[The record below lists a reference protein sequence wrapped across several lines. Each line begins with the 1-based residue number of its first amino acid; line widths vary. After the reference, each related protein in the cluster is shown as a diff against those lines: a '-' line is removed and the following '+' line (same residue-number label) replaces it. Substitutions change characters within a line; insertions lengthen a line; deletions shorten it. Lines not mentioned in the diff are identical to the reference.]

1 MTFYFYWTMASTM
14 LVQNLDLALCAT
26 IGLVLNFISMRAFH
40 TYQALLMTLFFLWR
54 TCFSSSVSSSSAVL
68 TAGQELFQAQNWNRF
83 ATFLLGGPFETLG
96 RKELRSLI
104 FTVLVTSVLL
114 LEFIPKIPKLAKAH
128 NPFYPL
134 GDRLK
139 ASRPHPEDDDQTA
152 ATTTTTATTAKSGS
166 NGPASSGTAGIK
178 TE

>member
-54 TCFSSSVSSSSAVL
+54 TCFSCSAPSGSAVL

-83 ATFLLGGPFETLG
+83 AIFLQSEPFEPF
-96 RKELRSLI
+96 RKHFVATI
-104 FTVLVTSVLL
+104 VVLL
-114 LEFIPKIPKLAKAH
+114 LFIPKIPKLAKAH

-152 ATTTTTATTAKSGS
+152 ATTTATTAKSGS
-166 NGPASSGTAGIK
+166 NGPASSGTAGTK